1 MEKHELLPSG
11 VLFAKRIGIFSNIPS
26 KIRTNYIYIYIYK
39 LRSYVEKYDVLPSCI
54 FFLKRI
60 GIFSNATSEIR
71 TN

>member
-26 KIRTNYIYIYIYK
+26 KIRTNYIYIYK
-39 LRSYVEKYDVLPSCI
+39 LRSYVEKYDVLPSGI

-60 GIFSNATSEIR
+60 GIFSNTTSEIR

>member
-11 VLFAKRIGIFSNIPS
+11 VLFAKRIGIFSNVTS
-26 KIRTNYIYIYIYK
+26 KIRKNYIYIYK
-39 LRSYVEKYDVLPSCI
+39 LRSYVEKYDVLPSGI

-60 GIFSNATSEIR
+60 EIFSNATSEIR